1 MGSHYLFFRR
11 FLGFIVVRVKIVGDI
26 IPNAMQEVR
35 RYSQWRRATIFLVE
49 ITSERESKLKG
60 P

>member
-1 MGSHYLFFRR
+1 MTYFFRR
-11 FLGFIVVRVKIVGDI
+11 FFGFVAIREDRVGDT
-26 IPNAMQEVR
+26 IPKVIQEVR
-35 RYSQWRRATIFLVE
+35 RYSQWCKATNWLVE